1 MTYYSAGS
9 ISIDGVATTDNRW
22 IVQADCNSDSYGYYV
37 RRIYPNLK
45 AGTNKIFPYTMI
57 MQNADGRWESIV
69 TSSTV
74 NSTKT
79 RNTHGFRLGQVLLM
93 YSNATYNADALVGT
107 YNIWTMH
114 SGLIDHRYSFNTEN
128 NATKGTTGYKPI
140 YLVGT
145 INSTDGLFYLDETW
159 WT

>member
-1 MTYYSAGS
+1 
-9 ISIDGVATTDNRW
+9 V
-22 IVQADCNSDSYGYYV
+22 GYYL

-79 RNTHGFRLGQVLLM
+79 HNTHGFRLGQVLLM

-107 YNIWTMH
+107 SNIWTMH

-128 NATKGTTGYKPI
+128 NATKGTTGNKTV